1 MRPFPVLTALVL
13 VLGAAGAARA
23 ADPVAPDPVA
33 PDPVAADPVAA
44 DPVARGAYVF
54 AAGGCAACHTA
65 AGDAAK
71 PLAGGRALKT
81 PFGIFYTPNLTPDPD
96 TGIGK
101 WSEEDFRRAL
111 REGVS
116 PAGEDFYPA
125 FPYTSYTGITD
136 RDLSDLWAYL
146 RSVPP
151 VQQPN
156 QPHQLS
162 WPYSWRALLPGW
174 RLLNFTEGPFLVAAG
189 QSADWYRGA
198 YLVRVLGHCG
208 ECHTPRDMLG
218 GLNWY
223 SPFAGNPQAPEGQGK
238 IPNITP
244 DPEHGIGEW
253 SDKDIAYY
261 LETGAT
267 PDGDF
272 AGGAM
277 VEVIKNDTSK
287 LVPAD
292 REAIA
297 TYLKS
302 LKPLSGP

>member
-1 MRPFPVLTALVL
+1 MRQLPVLTALGL
-13 VLGAAGAARA
+13 MLALGLAGPARA
-23 ADPVAPDPVA
+23 ADPVPADPA
-33 PDPVAADPVAA
+33 SADPV
-44 DPVARGAYVF
+44 VRGAYVF

-65 AGDAAK
+65 PGADAK

-81 PFGIFYTPNLTPDPD
+81 PFGTFYTPNITPDPD

-101 WSEEDFRRAL
+101 WSEDDFRRAM
-111 REGVS
+111 RQGVS
-116 PAGEDFYPA
+116 PQGDDYYPA
-125 FPYTSYTGITD
+125 FPYTSFTGITD
-136 RDLSDLWAYL
+136 RDLDDLWAYL
-146 RSVPP
+146 RSVQP
-151 VQQPN
+151 VHQAN
-156 QPHQLS
+156 QPHELG
-162 WPYSWRALLPGW
+162 WPFSWRSLLPGW
-174 RLLNFTEGPFLVAAG
+174 RLLNFTEGPPLVAVG
-189 QSADWYRGA
+189 QSSEWYRGA

-208 ECHTPRDMLG
+208 ECHTPRDLLG

-223 SPFAGNPQAPEGQGK
+223 SPFSGNPQAPDGDGK

-244 DPEHGIGEW
+244 DPKHGIGEW

-261 LETGAT
+261 LETGGM

-287 LVPAD
+287 LTDGD
-292 REAIA
+292 RQAIA

-302 LKPLSGP
+302 LTPLPGR